1 MRHAA
6 RALLLLLAVSVLPL
20 AAAGAGP
27 LSDGLQRCARETDE
41 HLRLKCFDDLA
52 ASLPQRKRD
61 EFGMTAAIAERK
73 DPSAPKAPKAPL
85 VDPELLDAKIAGL
98 RQGSHGEYTFTLDNG
113 QVWVEQEFRPGERFS
128 VGEAVQI
135 KHGFLGSL
143 WLSASDH
150 RMTRVKRIS

>member
-1 MRHAA
+1 MRHAT
-6 RALLLLLAVSVLPL
+6 RRLLVLLALWVLPL
-20 AAAGAGP
+20 HAGGEP

-41 HLRLKCFDDLA
+41 HLRLKCFDELA
-52 ASLPQRKRD
+52 GSLPQRKRD
-61 EFGMTAAIAERK
+61 EFGMTAAVAERK
-73 DPSAPKAPKAPL
+73 DPSAAKAPL
-85 VDPELLDAKIAGL
+85 IDPQVLDAKIAGL

-113 QVWVEQEFRPGERFS
+113 QVWVEQEARPGEHFS

-135 KHGFLGSL
+135 RHGFMSSL

>member
-20 AAAGAGP
+20 AAAGAEP
-27 LSDGLQRCARETDE
+27 SSDGLQRCAREKDE

-52 ASLPQRKRD
+52 ASVRQRKRD
-61 EFGMTAAIAERK
+61 EFGMTAAIVERK
-73 DPSAPKAPKAPL
+73 DPSAPKAPL
-85 VDPELLDAKIAGL
+85 IDPELLDAKIAGL

-128 VGEAVQI
+128 VGETVQI
-135 KHGFLGSL
+135 KHGFMGSL

>member
-6 RALLLLLAVSVLPL
+6 SPLLLLLAVSVLPL
-20 AAAGAGP
+20 AAASAEP

-41 HLRLKCFDDLA
+41 HLRLKCFDELA
-52 ASLPQRKRD
+52 GSLPQRKRD
-61 EFGMTAAIAERK
+61 EFGMTAAVAERK
-73 DPSAPKAPKAPL
+73 DPSAPKAPL
-85 VDPELLDAKIAGL
+85 IDPEVLDAKIAGL

-113 QVWVEQEFRPGERFS
+113 QVWVEQEFRPGEHFS
-128 VGEAVQI
+128 VGDAVQI
-135 KHGFLGSL
+135 RHGFMSSL

>member
-6 RALLLLLAVSVLPL
+6 RAFLLLAVSVLPL
-20 AAAGAGP
+20 AAAGAEP
-27 LSDGLQRCARETDE
+27 LSDGLQRCTREADE
-41 HLRLKCFDDLA
+41 RLRLKCFDDLA
-52 ASLPQRKRD
+52 ASLPKRKRD

-73 DPSAPKAPKAPL
+73 DPPAPKAP
-85 VDPELLDAKIAGL
+85 VIDPQVLDAKIAGL

-113 QVWVEQEFRPGERFS
+113 QVWAEQEFRPGEHFS

-135 KHGFLGSL
+135 RHGFMSSL
-143 WLSASDH
+143 WLSASDR

>member
-20 AAAGAGP
+20 AAGAEP

-41 HLRLKCFDDLA
+41 HLRLKCFDELA
-52 ASLPQRKRD
+52 GSLPQRKRD
-61 EFGMTAAIAERK
+61 EFGMTAAVAERK
-73 DPSAPKAPKAPL
+73 DPSAPKAPL
-85 VDPELLDAKIAGL
+85 IDPEVLDAKIAGL

-113 QVWVEQEFRPGERFS
+113 QVWVEQEFRPGEHFS
-128 VGEAVQI
+128 VGDAVQI
-135 KHGFLGSL
+135 RHGFMSSL

>member
-20 AAAGAGP
+20 AAARAEP

-41 HLRLKCFDDLA
+41 HLRLKCFDELA
-52 ASLPQRKRD
+52 GSLPQRKRD
-61 EFGMTAAIAERK
+61 EFGMTAAVAERK
-73 DPSAPKAPKAPL
+73 DPSAPKAPL
-85 VDPELLDAKIAGL
+85 IDPEVLDAKIAGL

-113 QVWVEQEFRPGERFS
+113 QVWVEQEFRPGEHFS
-128 VGEAVQI
+128 VGDAVQI
-135 KHGFLGSL
+135 RHGFMSSL

>member
-1 MRHAA
+1 MRHAV

-20 AAAGAGP
+20 AAGAEP

-41 HLRLKCFDDLA
+41 HLRLKCFDELA

-73 DPSAPKAPKAPL
+73 DPSGPKVPL
-85 VDPELLDAKIAGL
+85 IDPELLDAKITGL
-98 RQGSHGEYTFTLDNG
+98 HQGSHGEYTFTLDNG
-113 QVWVEQEFRPGERFS
+113 QVWVEQEFRPGQRFS

-150 RMTRVKRIS
+150 RITRVIRIS

>member
-20 AAAGAGP
+20 AAAGAEP

-41 HLRLKCFDDLA
+41 HLRLKCFDELA

-73 DPSAPKAPKAPL
+73 DPSAPKAPL
-85 VDPELLDAKIAGL
+85 IDPELLDAKIAGL
-98 RQGSHGEYTFTLDNG
+98 RQGPHGEYTFTLDNG

>member
-20 AAAGAGP
+20 AATSAEP

-41 HLRLKCFDDLA
+41 HLRLKCFDELA
-52 ASLPQRKRD
+52 GSLPRLKRYQ
-61 EFGMTAAIAERK
+61 FGMTAAVAQRH
-73 DPSAPKAPKAPL
+73 DPTAPKAPL
-85 VDPELLDAKIAGL
+85 IDPDVLDAKIAGL
-98 RQGSHGEYTFTLDNG
+98 RQGARGEYIFTLDNG
-113 QVWVEQEFRPGERFS
+113 QVWLEQELRPGERFS

-135 KHGFLGSL
+135 KHGAFSSL
-143 WLSASDH
+143 WLSASSH

>member
-1 MRHAA
+1 MRHAV

-20 AAAGAGP
+20 AAGAEP

-41 HLRLKCFDDLA
+41 HLRLKCFDELA

-61 EFGMTAAIAERK
+61 EFGMTAAVAERK
-73 DPSAPKAPKAPL
+73 DPTAPKAPL
-85 VDPELLDAKIAGL
+85 IDPETLDAKIAGL
-98 RQGSHGEYTFTLDNG
+98 RQGARGEYSFTLDNG
-113 QVWVEQEFRPGERFS
+113 QVWVEQEFRPGQHFS

>member
-20 AAAGAGP
+20 AAAGAEP

-41 HLRLKCFDDLA
+41 QLRLKCFDELA

-73 DPSAPKAPKAPL
+73 DLSAPKAPL
-85 VDPELLDAKIAGL
+85 IDPDLLDAKIAGL

>member
-6 RALLLLLAVSVLPL
+6 RALLVLLALWMLPL
-20 AAAGAGP
+20 AAGAEP
-27 LSDGLQRCARETDE
+27 LSDALQRCARQADE

-52 ASLPQRKRD
+52 ASLAQRKRD
-61 EFGMTAAIAERK
+61 EFGMTAAVAERK
-73 DPSAPKAPKAPL
+73 DPSAPKAPL
-85 VDPELLDAKIAGL
+85 IDPDLLDAKIAGL
-98 RQGSHGEYTFTLDNG
+98 RQGSNGEYTFTLDNG
-113 QVWVEQEFRPGERFS
+113 QVWAEQEFRPGERFS

-135 KHGFLGSL
+135 RHGFLGSL

>member
-20 AAAGAGP
+20 DVGAEP

-41 HLRLKCFDDLA
+41 HLRLKCFDELA
-52 ASLPQRKRD
+52 GSLPQRKRD
-61 EFGMTAAIAERK
+61 EFGMTAAVAQRK
-73 DPSAPKAPKAPL
+73 DPSAAKAPL
-85 VDPELLDAKIAGL
+85 IDPEVLDAKIAGL
-98 RQGSHGEYTFTLDNG
+98 RQGSRGEYTFTLDNG
-113 QVWVEQEFRPGERFS
+113 QVWVEQEFRPGEHFS

-135 KHGFLGSL
+135 KHGFMSSL

-150 RMTRVKRIS
+150 RITRVKRIS

>member
-20 AAAGAGP
+20 AAASAEP
-27 LSDGLQRCARETDE
+27 LSGGLQRCARETDE

-73 DPSAPKAPKAPL
+73 DPSAPQAPL
-85 VDPELLDAKIAGL
+85 IDPELLDAKIAGL

-113 QVWVEQEFRPGERFS
+113 QVWVEQEVRPGERFS

>member
-6 RALLLLLAVSVLPL
+6 RALLLLPAVWVLPL
-20 AAAGAGP
+20 AAAAEP
-27 LSDGLQRCARETDE
+27 LSDGLKRCAREADE

-52 ASLPQRKRD
+52 AALPQRKRD

-73 DPSAPKAPKAPL
+73 DPSAPKAPL
-85 VDPELLDAKIAGL
+85 IDPELLDAKIAGL
-98 RQGSHGEYTFTLDNG
+98 RQGFHGEYTFTLDNG